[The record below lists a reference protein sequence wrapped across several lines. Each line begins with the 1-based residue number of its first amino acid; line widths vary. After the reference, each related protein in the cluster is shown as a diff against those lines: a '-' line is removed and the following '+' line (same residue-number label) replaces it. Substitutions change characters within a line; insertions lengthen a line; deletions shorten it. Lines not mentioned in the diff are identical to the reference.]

1 MISEVAIEE
10 FLVHKHK
17 KFQLNARGVTLI
29 CGANGVGKTALVQ
42 SVIWALW
49 GKKLRTLT
57 EHSSVRLKTG
67 KGALYRRTKP
77 SELVDYGGTKNSNK
91 TRIASQIEA
100 DWGTYDAWV
109 RTLYITGKTVGKFT
123 SSSPSEKWQHLEQV
137 IDAVLFRKVVE
148 NLSNQLQV
156 LTIQSTQK
164 AQAGQ
169 PLNWAASRAY
179 QAFSDRQRRHRVLP
193 GGPNVPAAEATVRL
207 CQQHVEQHAALVK
220 ATTSELY
227 AAGKLLEDFQNSRA
241 LEEAQT
247 AYRNCPEA
255 DTCFVCGQPK
265 PHPVREQLR
274 ATLTTVTKERDALQD
289 QIATLQRRLHLDRNA
304 KSIAD
309 SELQTAVAKYEVA
322 QTSEYALEQHEE
334 SLYMDAAAYIEAAE
348 RLTEHDKE
356 AAELSDTLGV
366 LKLAK
371 QAVERA
377 RVQYMLDYAVRIGSL
392 ANQYLQLI
400 GAKHSIEMVLEK
412 GKLEIQVSG
421 TGAESYADCS
431 SGEQRRIDICL
442 LLAMSQVAANSG
454 NITACTPMIIDE
466 ALDTLDSDGV
476 DALLLLACQI
486 GQTRQVI
493 LVSHAA
499 HPLPQGSEIQTL
511 QL

>member
-1 MISEVAIEE
+1 
-10 FLVHKHK
+10 
-17 KFQLNARGVTLI
+17 
-29 CGANGVGKTALVQ
+29 
-42 SVIWALW
+42 
-49 GKKLRTLT
+49 
-57 EHSSVRLKTG
+57 
-67 KGALYRRTKP
+67 
-77 SELVDYGGTKNSNK
+77 
-91 TRIASQIEA
+91 
-100 DWGTYDAWV
+100 
-109 RTLYITGKTVGKFT
+109 
-123 SSSPSEKWQHLEQV
+123 
-137 IDAVLFRKVVE
+137 
-148 NLSNQLQV
+148 
-156 LTIQSTQK
+156 
-164 AQAGQ
+164 
-169 PLNWAASRAY
+169 
-179 QAFSDRQRRHRVLP
+179 VLP
-193 GGPNVPAAEATVRL
+193 GGPNVLAAEATVKL
-207 CQQHVEQHAALVK
+207 CQQHVQQHAALVQ
-220 ATTSELY
+220 ATTNELY
-227 AAGKLLEDFQNSRA
+227 EAGKLLEAFQNSRA

-255 DTCFVCGQPK
+255 DTCFVCGQTK

-274 ATLTTVTKERDALQD
+274 ATLTAVTKERDAIQD
-289 QIATLQRRLHLDRNA
+289 QLSTLQRRLHLDRNA

-309 SELQTAVAKYEVA
+309 SELQTAIAKYEVA
-322 QTSEYALEQHEE
+322 QTSEYALNQHEE
-334 SLYMDAAAYIEAAE
+334 SLYMDAVAYIEAAE
-348 RLTEHDKE
+348 KLTEHDKE
-356 AAELSDTLGV
+356 YEVLSNSLEV

-412 GKLEIQVSG
+412 GKLEILVSG
-421 TGAESYADCS
+421 TGATSYSDCS

-454 NITACTPMIIDE
+454 NITPNTPMIIDE